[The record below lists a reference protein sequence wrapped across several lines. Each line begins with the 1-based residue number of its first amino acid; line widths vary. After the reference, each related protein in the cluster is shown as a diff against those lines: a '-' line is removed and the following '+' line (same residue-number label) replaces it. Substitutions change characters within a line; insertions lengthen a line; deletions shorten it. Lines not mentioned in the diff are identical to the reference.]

1 MTELPSPST
10 RTLLCVVDESDE
22 LPVALTF
29 AALRSRRTGSHVG
42 LLYVIDTPADF
53 QHWSAVGELM
63 REEAREHAETVILQ
77 AAAQV
82 QRLQRLSGRVP
93 SLAIREGDK
102 VDETIQACEEDP
114 SVAFLILASDTGP
127 KGPGPLI
134 SLADRK
140 VGRPLAGAGGH
151 PAGQSLRRRNNPFRL
166 TEAGSARRP
175 P

>member
-63 REEAREHAETVILQ
+63 REEARDHAETVILQ
-77 AAAQV
+77 AAARV
-82 QRLQRLSGRVP
+82 QRLSGRVP

-102 VDETIQACEEDP
+102 VDETIQACVDDP

-134 SLADRK
+134 SSLTGK
-140 VGRPLAGAGGH
+140 SVGRLQVPVVILPGNLSEEEITRFA
-151 PAGQSLRRRNNPFRL
+151 
-166 TEAGSARRP
+166 
-175 P
+175 

>member
-1 MTELPSPST
+1 M
-10 RTLLCVVDESDE
+10 VDESDE

-63 REEAREHAETVILQ
+63 REEAREQAETVILQ
-77 AAAQV
+77 AAARV
-82 QRLQRLSGRVP
+82 QRVSGNAP

-102 VDETIQACEEDP
+102 VEETIQACEDDP

-134 SLADRK
+134 SSLTGK
-140 VGRPLAGAGGH
+140 SVGRLQVPVVILPGNLSEEEITRFA
-151 PAGQSLRRRNNPFRL
+151 
-166 TEAGSARRP
+166 
-175 P
+175 

>member
-53 QHWSAVGELM
+53 RHWSAVGELM
-63 REEAREHAETVILQ
+63 REEAREHGETVILQ

-82 QRLQRLSGRVP
+82 QRLSGRAP
-93 SLAIREGDK
+93 SLAIREGDR
-102 VDETIQACEEDP
+102 VEETIQACEEDP
-114 SVAFLILASDTGP
+114 SVAFLILASGTGP

-134 SLADRK
+134 SSLTGK
-140 VGRPLAGAGGH
+140 SVGRLQVPVVILPG
-151 PAGQSLRRRNNPFRL
+151 SLSEEEITRF
-166 TEAGSARRP
+166 A
-175 P
+175 

>member
-1 MTELPSPST
+1 MPSRGEPDSLTELPSPST

-77 AAAQV
+77 AAARV
-82 QRLQRLSGRVP
+82 QRLSGRVP

-102 VDETIQACEEDP
+102 VDETIQACEDDP

-134 SLADRK
+134 SSLTGK
-140 VGRPLAGAGGH
+140 SVGRLQVPVVILPGNLSEEEITRFA
-151 PAGQSLRRRNNPFRL
+151 
-166 TEAGSARRP
+166 
-175 P
+175 

>member
-1 MTELPSPST
+1 MAELPSPST

-53 QHWSAVGELM
+53 QHWSAVGDLM

-77 AAAQV
+77 AAARI
-82 QRLQRLSGRVP
+82 QRVSGKAP

-102 VDETIQACEEDP
+102 VEETIQACEEDP

-134 SLADRK
+134 SSLTGK
-140 VGRPLAGAGGH
+140 SVGRLQVPVVILPGNLSEEEITRFA
-151 PAGQSLRRRNNPFRL
+151 
-166 TEAGSARRP
+166 
-175 P
+175 

>member
-1 MTELPSPST
+1 MTDLPSPST

-53 QHWSAVGELM
+53 QHWSAIGELM

-82 QRLQRLSGRVP
+82 QRVSGRAP

-102 VDETIQACEEDP
+102 VEETILACEEDP

-134 SLADRK
+134 SSLTGK
-140 VGRPLAGAGGH
+140 SVGRLQVPVVILPG
-151 PAGQSLRRRNNPFRL
+151 SLSE
-166 TEAGSARRP
+166 EAITRFA
-175 P
+175 

>member
-1 MTELPSPST
+1 MTELPSLST

-82 QRLQRLSGRVP
+82 QRLSGRVP
-93 SLAIREGDK
+93 SLAIREGDR

-134 SLADRK
+134 SSLTGK
-140 VGRPLAGAGGH
+140 SVGRLPVPVVILPG
-151 PAGQSLRRRNNPFRL
+151 SLSEEEITRF
-166 TEAGSARRP
+166 A
-175 P
+175 

>member
-1 MTELPSPST
+1 MNELPSPST

-82 QRLQRLSGRVP
+82 QRLSGRVP

-134 SLADRK
+134 SSLTGK
-140 VGRPLAGAGGH
+140 SVGRLQVPVVILPG
-151 PAGQSLRRRNNPFRL
+151 SLSEEEITRF
-166 TEAGSARRP
+166 A
-175 P
+175 

>member
-1 MTELPSPST
+1 MTEFLSPST

-82 QRLQRLSGRVP
+82 QRLSGRVP

-134 SLADRK
+134 SSLTGK
-140 VGRPLAGAGGH
+140 SVGRLQVPVVILPGNLSEEEITRFA
-151 PAGQSLRRRNNPFRL
+151 
-166 TEAGSARRP
+166 
-175 P
+175 

>member
-77 AAAQV
+77 ASAQV
-82 QRLQRLSGRVP
+82 QRLSGRVP

-134 SLADRK
+134 SSLTGK
-140 VGRPLAGAGGH
+140 SVGRLQVPVVILPGNLSEEEITRFA
-151 PAGQSLRRRNNPFRL
+151 
-166 TEAGSARRP
+166 
-175 P
+175 

>member
-1 MTELPSPST
+1 MAELPSPST

-77 AAAQV
+77 AAARV
-82 QRLQRLSGRVP
+82 QRLSGRVP

-102 VDETIQACEEDP
+102 VDETIQACEDDP

-134 SLADRK
+134 SSLTGK
-140 VGRPLAGAGGH
+140 SVGRLQVPVVILPGNLSEEEITRFA
-151 PAGQSLRRRNNPFRL
+151 
-166 TEAGSARRP
+166 
-175 P
+175 